1 MQKNLDYCDDLT
13 PAFPT
18 ILEDSLIL
26 AMLALKVELNNKL
39 ENNLAKEE
47 YLPFTIGLI
56 AMSSLEKRSFF
67 PIVVIP
73 RFSSVESSSKVCLT
87 MPFHLPLLLLMFHQL
102 TRQKTYKSTFLLV
115 LVSSLQITN
124 IPSPVPKK

>member
-1 MQKNLDYCDDLT
+1 MTLT

-26 AMLALKVELNNKL
+26 AMLALKVELNNTL

-47 YLPFTIGLI
+47 YLPFTTGLI
-56 AMSSLEKRSFF
+56 AMSSLKKRSFF

-73 RFSSVESSSKVCLT
+73 SFSSVESSSKRLLNNAFPSISSSMNFSPT
-87 MPFHLPLLLLMFHQL
+87 DLP
-102 TRQKTYKSTFLLV
+102 KN
-115 LVSSLQITN
+115 LQIHVFTCSSVQPG